1 MLFFAVS
8 LRFLLQGTGENST
21 RLTNFAG
28 EQPLLFTQAGLDP
41 STASFIASGVTGE
54 YVPRALS
61 MFRRAHNSPSSSGI
75 VLVIVTIV
83 GSTYI
88 DKVGRRP
95 LFIYGGAVV
104 AGAQLLLGIMYAAGA
119 NKGGGRWFIIILIEI
134 LAASFSAS
142 WALVVRLY
150 ASEIQ
155 PSRTRAAAASF
166 SQASN
171 QAVRL

>member
-1 MLFFAVS
+1 
-8 LRFLLQGTGENST
+8 
-21 RLTNFAG
+21 
-28 EQPLLFTQAGLDP
+28 
-41 STASFIASGVTGE
+41 
-54 YVPRALS
+54 
-61 MFRRAHNSPSSSGI
+61 
-75 VLVIVTIV
+75 LVIVTIC

-88 DKVGRRP
+88 DKIGRRP
-95 LFIYGGAVV
+95 LFIYGGSVV
-104 AGAQLLLGIMYAAGA
+104 AGSQLLLGVMYASGA
-119 NKGGGRWFIIILIEI
+119 NKGGGRWFIIILIEV

-171 QAVRL
+171 QAVSISPFSTTDPS